1 VGGRGRRRRP
11 ACCLYSRLVNAEF
24 NWWLLIVGLVI
35 GGGLTWLVL
44 ADSSRREVDIEERE
58 LDSEARWIAETLTSS
73 GRRID
78 DDRVR
83 EVLRLHR
90 AYRTAPPPDD
100 GEPNADE
107 LEDRWIEPGP
117 FGPTP
122 LDATDRPPIQ
132 GPLADPRRSDRGRV
146 EARARLP

>member
-1 VGGRGRRRRP
+1 M
-11 ACCLYSRLVNAEF
+11 NAEF

-44 ADSSRREVDIEERE
+44 ADASRREVDIEERE

-78 DDRVR
+78 DDHVR

-100 GEPNADE
+100 VEPSADE
-107 LEDRWIEPGP
+107 LDDRWIEPGP
-117 FGPTP
+117 FDPTHRDVADHP
-122 LDATDRPPIQ
+122 AIQ
-132 GPLADPRRSDRGRV
+132 GPLGDPRRSDRGRV
-146 EARARLP
+146 EERARLP